1 MVTVH
6 PSFKS
11 SSPANLTPTAEMAI
25 MVQGVSVTVSS
36 GGERLDVLKDINLS
50 IPKGMIQFLMGPSG
64 SGKTTLLSV
73 VGGLLTPTAG
83 KVYLLGEEINSF
95 TSSQLARFR
104 LHNIGF
110 VFQDFNLFP
119 ELTAVKNVEVALN
132 LLGISGKT
140 ARSQALQLLE
150 RVGLLDQAKL
160 KPRQLSGG
168 QQQRVAIA
176 RALAGQP
183 QLIMA
188 DEPTATLDSH
198 SGRNVMDILSTLARE
213 QGCTVLMVTHDP
225 RIVDIADRI
234 AYLEDGEINETM
246 GKSKKELPYV

>member
-11 SSPANLTPTAEMAI
+11 FSPANLTPSAEMAI
-25 MVQGVSVTVSS
+25 IVKGVSVTVRS
-36 GGERLDVLKDINLS
+36 GGEPLNVLKDINLS

-73 VGGLLTPTAG
+73 VGGLLTPTTG
-83 KVYLLGEEINSF
+83 KVYLLGEEINSLS
-95 TSSQLARFR
+95 SSQLARFR

-150 RVGLLDQAKL
+150 RVGLLNQAKL

-246 GKSKKELPYV
+246 GKSKNER